1 MRLWAWG
8 ANNYGQL
15 GLGTCTE
22 QENLPVMVRGLPVDP
37 GDLVRGAGG
46 GGHMLMLDRAGNVY
60 TTGWNNVGQLGLGH
74 TQSVH
79 VFTKIDSFC
88 DKIIE
93 IAAGWDF
100 SIFLTEQG
108 EVFTCGSNAF
118 GQLGNLKFYFSG
130 NQFKLRKKF
139 MK

>member
-1 MRLWAWG
+1 
-8 ANNYGQL
+8 
-15 GLGTCTE
+15 
-22 QENLPVMVRGLPVDP
+22 
-37 GDLVRGAGG
+37 
-46 GGHMLMLDRAGNVY
+46 MLMLDRAGNVY

-130 NQFKLRKKF
+130 IQFKLRKKF